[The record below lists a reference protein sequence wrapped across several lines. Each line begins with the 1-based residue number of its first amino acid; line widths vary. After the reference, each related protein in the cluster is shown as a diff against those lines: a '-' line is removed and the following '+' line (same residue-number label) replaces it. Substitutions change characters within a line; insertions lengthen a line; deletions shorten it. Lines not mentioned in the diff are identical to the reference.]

1 MMLNIQP
8 QHIVPTLGSFVLDE
22 LYVGHCV
29 QVGGTMGYF
38 ANPTLGT
45 DVYIKTADET
55 GKMTYLKFTIMPR
68 EKVIF
73 DVIMTQTSP
82 NADGSLF
89 TDFHVSMFM
98 LNANERYNG
107 FDAHS
112 SQALGSSLVI
122 SSNDGVNFNFPD
134 TSTILASLNDMGISA
149 TVVDKPTQNKPLYLA
164 KLEQYM

>member
-55 GKMTYLKFTIMPR
+55 GKITYLKFTIMPR

-107 FDAHS
+107 FDAHN
-112 SQALGSSLVI
+112 SQKLSTALVI
-122 SSNDGVNFNFPD
+122 SSNDGVNFSFPD
-134 TSTILASLNDMGISA
+134 TSATLQCLNDLGISA
-149 TVVDKPTQNKPLYLA
+149 TIVEKPTQNKPIYLA